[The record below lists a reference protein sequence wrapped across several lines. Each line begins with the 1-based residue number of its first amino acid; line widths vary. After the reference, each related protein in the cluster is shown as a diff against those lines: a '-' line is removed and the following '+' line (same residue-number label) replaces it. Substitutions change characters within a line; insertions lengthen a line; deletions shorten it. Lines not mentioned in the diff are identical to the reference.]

1 MCSFS
6 LDLVVVVVA
15 VGQLPSIPGSAER
28 LITMAGDCMT
38 KFKTFV
44 RDELML
50 VLTLVGVALGII
62 FGMAIQAG
70 TPSKMAV
77 ILLGFPGVSRR
88 IWECTPSQAEPAWH

>member
-1 MCSFS
+1 
-6 LDLVVVVVA
+6 
-15 VGQLPSIPGSAER
+15 
-28 LITMAGDCMT
+28 MT

-77 ILLGFPGVSRR
+77 ILLGFPGASRR
-88 IWECTPSQAEPAWH
+88 HKQLAFGSARHRKLSLPGTEWFISQARF